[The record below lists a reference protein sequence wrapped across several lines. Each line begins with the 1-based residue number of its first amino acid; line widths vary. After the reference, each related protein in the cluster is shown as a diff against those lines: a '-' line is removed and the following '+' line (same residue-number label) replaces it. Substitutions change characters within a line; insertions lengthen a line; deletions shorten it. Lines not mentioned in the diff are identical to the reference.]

1 MILIEFVKHL
11 SRSLNLWKFENYR
24 FSIVLILEYIET
36 LCWEQLKLTPSTY
49 IKYVMVVYL
58 CSD

>member
-36 LCWEQLKLTPSTY
+36 LCWEQLTSSTY
-49 IKYVMVVYL
+49 IKYVVVVYL